1 MLKKGRNYL
10 LIDCTIK
17 KLLVKYLLLY
27 YIMKA
32 LDKAG
37 ERKSYRT
44 IAELEAGKFKKTVP
58 FITAKSATGK
68 PSTTKS
74 FCYLNTCTS

>member
-1 MLKKGRNYL
+1 
-10 LIDCTIK
+10 
-17 KLLVKYLLLY
+17 
-27 YIMKA
+27 MKA